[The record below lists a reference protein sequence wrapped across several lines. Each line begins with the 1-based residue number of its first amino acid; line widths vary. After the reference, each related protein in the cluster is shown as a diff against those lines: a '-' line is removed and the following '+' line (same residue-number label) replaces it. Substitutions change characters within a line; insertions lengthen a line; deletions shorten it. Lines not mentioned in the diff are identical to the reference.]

1 MRQYSMGFLL
11 GNNQSTISSLP
22 SMALTIPIVMC
33 KYVWL
38 LFVPWNLTIYHAT
51 PMVINPLDLRFIL
64 PAIFLAA
71 LIVALRGLW
80 RSTSARFA
88 LLWFLIMLL
97 PVFNLR
103 AFDPNFMVQERYLY
117 LPSIGFCL
125 LIAMALGKVSLEGLL
140 PLRSRKTAQ
149 LAVVVI
155 VGLLLGGKTFA
166 QNEVWKDDMTLYGH
180 GVQVAGDQAMPH
192 FILGYQYFKRQDWED
207 MVDQLEAF
215 IQMDKTNAPTFA
227 NLASAHLLRFEATQ
241 DRSHLD
247 RAIALCQEGLNS
259 GLTMEDVTKAS
270 MWDTL
275 GHAYTYNTP
284 VKNYDRAM
292 VFFQRGL
299 TLTPNNPMIEMHM
312 GGTYFEMG
320 NLDMAFRFLEAAR
333 EGNQPE
339 PYKFLA
345 YVYARKGQMKEAVDS
360 LTKYMALQPN
370 DIDAAKEKRDLD
382 NWKAQLQSQNTSQ
395 G

>member
-1 MRQYSMGFLL
+1 
-11 GNNQSTISSLP
+11 
-22 SMALTIPIVMC
+22 
-33 KYVWL
+33 
-38 LFVPWNLTIYHAT
+38 
-51 PMVINPLDLRFIL
+51 
-64 PAIFLAA
+64 
-71 LIVALRGLW
+71 
-80 RSTSARFA
+80 
-88 LLWFLIMLL
+88 
-97 PVFNLR
+97 
-103 AFDPNFMVQERYLY
+103 
-117 LPSIGFCL
+117 
-125 LIAMALGKVSLEGLL
+125 
-140 PLRSRKTAQ
+140 
-149 LAVVVI
+149 
-155 VGLLLGGKTFA
+155 
-166 QNEVWKDDMTLYGH
+166 
-180 GVQVAGDQAMPH
+180 
-192 FILGYQYFKRQDWED
+192 
-207 MVDQLEAF
+207 
-215 IQMDKTNAPTFA
+215 
-227 NLASAHLLRFEATQ
+227 LLRFEATQ